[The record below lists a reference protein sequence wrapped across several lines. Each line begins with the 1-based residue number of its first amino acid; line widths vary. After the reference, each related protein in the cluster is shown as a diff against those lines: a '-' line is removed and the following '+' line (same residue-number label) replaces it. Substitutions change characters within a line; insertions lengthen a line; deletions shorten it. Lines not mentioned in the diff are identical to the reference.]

1 MTKGERVRSS
11 AVMRMRVNSH
21 DSLRV
26 SAAMEIERHLVSCSS
41 PLTRIC
47 LTDTL
52 NAHLLEAL
60 YLSAT
65 GPRSSSRHR
74 EEARMLIR
82 LASSP
87 RSTELS

>member
-1 MTKGERVRSS
+1 MTKVERARRSS
-11 AVMRMRVNSH
+11 TVMRMRVNSH

-26 SAAMEIERHLVSCSS
+26 SAMEIERHLVSCSS

-52 NAHLLEAL
+52 NARLLEAL

-65 GPRSSSRHR
+65 ERRSTGRHR
-74 EEARMLIR
+74 
-82 LASSP
+82 
-87 RSTELS
+87 